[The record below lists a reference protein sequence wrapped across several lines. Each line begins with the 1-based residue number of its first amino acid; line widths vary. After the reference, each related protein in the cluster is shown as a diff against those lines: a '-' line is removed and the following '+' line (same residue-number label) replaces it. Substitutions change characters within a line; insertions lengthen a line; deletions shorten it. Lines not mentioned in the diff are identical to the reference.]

1 MTSRNAAAA
10 LASIVFF
17 KIHEFAQRSV
27 SEQARLRAQLE
38 AVVAVTIA
46 PLAPPNRIVLEAAD
60 GAVVV
65 VIGDPSGALRLAEQA
80 LAATAAGLPLA
91 IGINHGAIQTED
103 TRNASGLTGDGIA
116 VAASIAAFAASGG
129 MLISRSFRSAITAA
143 APGSEAS
150 LFPAGIF
157 SDDALREY
165 ELFGLERRGAI
176 RRDQRL
182 WACALVAAIAIIGAG
197 ITVRATADGED
208 TLIKTALVQV
218 RATTA
223 QGERYL
229 RALLDPLPWQKN

>member
-1 MTSRNAAAA
+1 MTSRTAAAV

-17 KIHEFAQRSV
+17 RIHEFAQRSV

-38 AVVAVTIA
+38 AVVAVTIT
-46 PLAPPNRIVLEAAD
+46 PLIPANRIVLEAAD

-65 VIGDPSGALRLAEQA
+65 VFGDPDGTLRVAEQA
-80 LAATAAGLPLA
+80 LAATAAGLPLSV
-91 IGINHGAIQTED
+91 GINHGAVQMED
-103 TRNASGLTGDGIA
+103 SRNASGMTGDGIA

-129 MLISRSFRSAITAA
+129 MLISRSFRQALTAA
-143 APGSEAS
+143 APGSEAN

-165 ELFGLERRGAI
+165 ELFGLERKGST
-176 RRDQRL
+176 RRNQRF
-182 WACALVAAIAIIGAG
+182 WACALVVAIAIIGTGVA
-197 ITVRATADGED
+197 VRVTADGED